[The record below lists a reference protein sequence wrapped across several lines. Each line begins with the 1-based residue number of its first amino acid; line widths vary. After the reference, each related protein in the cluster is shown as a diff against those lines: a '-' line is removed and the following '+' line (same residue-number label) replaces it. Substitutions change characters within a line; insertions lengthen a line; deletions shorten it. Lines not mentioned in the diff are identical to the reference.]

1 MILKIVLYLITVV
14 LLPFSL
20 PLIGWLFFAFSKIFI
35 SEKEKMRLNSFQD
48 KWEGKYV
55 FLLTLIPFFIYLF
68 INELW
73 ENFIGHS
80 IPYLLI
86 LILLILVWT
95 QYKKVKK
102 KDLEGFV
109 NGYYNSQNSD
119 LWVGVKDIMKEV
131 PGMEEFNKGFNLSK
145 KQIEDRYIPTDPL
158 VYFYKGIIYSLILLF
173 IYLSV
178 YSRFPS
184 SLY

>member
-1 MILKIVLYLITVV
+1 MILKIVFYLITVV
-14 LLPFSL
+14 LLPLSL
-20 PLIGWLFFAFSKIFI
+20 LLIGWLFFAFLKIFI

-55 FLLTLIPFFIYLF
+55 FLLTLIPLFIYLF

-86 LILLILVWT
+86 LILLIQVWI
-95 QYKKVKK
+95 QYKKVKE

-109 NGYYNSQNSD
+109 NGYSNSQNSD
-119 LWVGVKDIMKEV
+119 FWVGIKDIMKDV
-131 PGMEEFNKGFNLSK
+131 PGMEDLSK

-178 YSRFPS
+178 YSQFPS